1 MTLDKNFKRQFP
13 GKIVLFKQKK
23 AGTEYYDSLPLVLGI
38 RLIGS
43 KMFGVNLNLIPMRDK
58 NKFIKVLIGS
68 MTKDMKLQINKIL
81 QGSVAKL
88 ACGAF
93 EIYEA
98 KDIKGTVQVIP
109 KFEDCVKLMYTP
121 RNSFKNINKN
131 KIYTMVKERE
141 KAIKNPMQYI
151 VQVIKTA
158 IKRVIK

>member
-1 MTLDKNFKRQFP
+1 MTVDKNFKRQFP
-13 GKIVLFKQKK
+13 GKIVTFKQKK
-23 AGTEYYDSLPLVLGI
+23 AGTGYYDSLPLVLGI
-38 RLIGS
+38 RIIGS
-43 KMFGVNLNLIPMRDK
+43 KMFGINLNLIPIRDK
-58 NKFIKVLIGS
+58 KKFIKVLIGS
-68 MTKDMKLQINKIL
+68 MTNDMKLQINKIL
-81 QGSVAKL
+81 RGSVAKM

-98 KDIKGTVQVIP
+98 KDVKSTVRVIP

-121 RNSFKNINKN
+121 RNSFKNINKS

-158 IKRVIK
+158 IKKVIK

>member
-81 QGSVAKL
+81 RGSVAKM

-98 KDIKGTVQVIP
+98 KDVKSTVRVIP

-121 RNSFKNINKN
+121 RNSFKNINKS

>member
-1 MTLDKNFKRQFP
+1 MTVYKIFKRQFP
-13 GKIVLFKQKK
+13 GKIVTFKQKK
-23 AGTEYYDSLPLVLGI
+23 AGTGYYDSLPLVLGI
-38 RLIGS
+38 RIIGS
-43 KMFGVNLNLIPMRDK
+43 KMFGINLNLIPIRDK
-58 NKFIKVLIGS
+58 KKFIKVLMGS
-68 MTKDMKLQINKIL
+68 MTNDMKLQINKIL
-81 QGSVAKL
+81 RGSVAKM

-98 KDIKGTVQVIP
+98 KDVKSTVRVIP

-121 RNSFKNINKN
+121 RNSFKNINKS